1 MKENVSALLDGA
13 LDEMASSRM
22 LESLKRDGGLR
33 RDWEK
38 YCLIGDVLRDEEVLS
53 SDFTMKV
60 MQSLADEPTVL
71 APVHND
77 VGEAWVRHLMPIA
90 ASVMGV
96 AAVGWVAMV
105 LNGSGQDSMRMAG
118 AKVPVIA
125 AASPA
130 KSADAPLAVTASA
143 ANATGAETSEREYL
157 FAHQAMAPSA
167 AMPGV
172 ALYVRTVSDSRSAAE

>member
-105 LNGSGQDSMRMAG
+105 LNGSDRIQCAW
-118 AKVPVIA
+118 
-125 AASPA
+125 PA
-130 KSADAPLAVTASA
+130 P
-143 ANATGAETSEREYL
+143 RC
-157 FAHQAMAPSA
+157 
-167 AMPGV
+167 
-172 ALYVRTVSDSRSAAE
+172 R

>member
-1 MKENVSALLDGA
+1 
-13 LDEMASSRM
+13 
-22 LESLKRDGGLR
+22 
-33 RDWEK
+33 
-38 YCLIGDVLRDEEVLS
+38 
-53 SDFTMKV
+53 
-60 MQSLADEPTVL
+60 
-71 APVHND
+71 
-77 VGEAWVRHLMPIA
+77 
-90 ASVMGV
+90 
-96 AAVGWVAMV
+96 
-105 LNGSGQDSMRMAG
+105 MAG

-172 ALYVRTVSDSRSAAE
+172 ALYVRTVSDSRSAGE